1 VVSSQSEY
9 HSSLRA
15 EQARQTR
22 IKVRQAAREL
32 FAQKGFA
39 ATTIDAIAT
48 HAGVSSATVYAA
60 FESKAG
66 IVSAMLEDLEE
77 TVDIGGLLQEVFTE
91 PDPRRQ
97 LRLFVA
103 AHCILFESG
112 ADILRSAM
120 QALQSPEV
128 VAMAER
134 GDANRRGVINNLV
147 RQWRR
152 TGALRPGLT
161 VADAGDRMWLLTT
174 VAGYLTAVDQLGWSP
189 ERYQSWLGDLLETE
203 LFAERA

>member
-1 VVSSQSEY
+1 VSSQSEY

-22 IKVRQAAREL
+22 LRIRQAAREL

-103 AHCILFESG
+103 AHCALFEGG
-112 ADILRSAM
+112 ADILRAAM
-120 QALQSPEV
+120 QAAQSPEV
-128 VAMAER
+128 AAMAER
-134 GDANRRGVINNLV
+134 GDANRRGVINQLV
-147 RQWRR
+147 RQWKQV
-152 TGALRPGLT
+152 GALRPGLT

-174 VAGYLTAVDQLGWSP
+174 VGGYLTAVDRLGWSS
-189 ERYQSWLGDLLETE
+189 ERYDSWLADILE
-203 LFAERA
+203 AEILVESG